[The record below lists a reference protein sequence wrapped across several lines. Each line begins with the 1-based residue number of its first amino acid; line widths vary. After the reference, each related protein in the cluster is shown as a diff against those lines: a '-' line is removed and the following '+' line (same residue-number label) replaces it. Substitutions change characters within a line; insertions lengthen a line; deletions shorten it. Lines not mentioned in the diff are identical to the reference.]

1 MLVQAVDMLKERG
14 RFHPAAGY
22 LKQIAEIYESDIVD
36 LQLAMRYYEDAAEL
50 YSGEEAAG

>member
-14 RFHPAAGY
+14 RFHPAAGH